1 MGQQLLVE
9 IMGNKGKEKDL
20 HIPRKMHILLNLAQ
34 RKHHVKEPSRR
45 RKHSGRKGHL
55 NLPVLR
61 NSYSCHCGL
70 AKKSK

>member
-1 MGQQLLVE
+1 MGQQLLLE

-55 NLPVLR
+55 
-61 NSYSCHCGL
+61 
-70 AKKSK
+70 